1 VRPFQ
6 SLLDLRRAAE
16 HLTELAARIALAD
29 ALGVDLLAMAQVPEP
44 RPELDDHART
54 ALARLLGGGELD
66 AAPLAVAE
74 LEAALGR
81 FAAGGRLNDDARAA
95 ALSALAD
102 LAAAHRIAMPPAIL
116 SRLAESWLDRLEQE
130 LGGFAAAHA
139 AGQRV
144 DAAMVGGVIT
154 SAHKT

>member
-1 VRPFQ
+1 M
-6 SLLDLRRAAE
+6 
-16 HLTELAARIALAD
+16 AD

-66 AAPLAVAE
+66 AAPLSPAE

-81 FAAGGRLNDDARAA
+81 FGPGGRVNEDARAA
-95 ALSALAD
+95 ALRSLAE
-102 LAAAHRIAMPPAIL
+102 LAAGHRIAMPPAIL
-116 SRLAESWLDRLEQE
+116 SRLAAAWLERLEQE
-130 LGGFAAAHA
+130 LGGLVSAK
-139 AGQRV
+139 AGGRI